1 MAVLTPIQDGM
12 AGDPDLVMAWIKNGN
27 YGTAL
32 PPMAQDGANTDN
44 TLDLGTTTARW
55 RKVNAGGV
63 VAGTTVGS
71 FTVPERRFARFTLPA
86 KNVASYVPGYQ
97 TYFTIDASSLGRITA
112 TSFMLTFVGDD
123 FNFSTGTGTI
133 INSAENMT
141 SYSLNTG
148 YSEYVYQTFT
158 INMTNSTITI
168 GAHAFYNGIWDYYS
182 NYFVDNTSNWDGT
195 AQSRGWLDIEYTPI

>member
-1 MAVLTPIQDGM
+1 MAILTPIQDGM

-86 KNVASYVPGYQ
+86 KDLSITPAGE
-97 TYFTIDASSLGRITA
+97 TTFFTVDISPLGKISGANCSLT
-112 TSFMLTFVGDD
+112 LVGDD
-123 FNFSTGTGTI
+123 FNFGTNAGTI
-133 INSAENMT
+133 VNNGENQL
-141 SYSLNTG
+141 SLTQNYGICDLYYNTFQIKIIG
-148 YSEYVYQTFT
+148 
-158 INMTNSTITI
+158 STIQI
-168 GAHAFYNGIWDYYS
+168 ICIALWGGAYDSYF
-182 NYFVDNTSNWDGT
+182 NYFGANASNWDGT
-195 AQSRGWLDIEYTPI
+195 AQSRGWLDIEYTPL

>member
-1 MAVLTPIQDGM
+1 MAILTPIQDGM
-12 AGDPDLVMAWIKNGN
+12 AGDPDLVMAWVKNGN

-63 VAGTTVGS
+63 LAGTSVGS
-71 FTVPERRFARFTLPA
+71 FTVPERRFARFILPA
-86 KNVASYVPGYQ
+86 CNVAAYTVGYK
-97 TYFTIDASSLGRITA
+97 TFFTIDASALGRITGA
-112 TSFMLTFVGDD
+112 SFLLTFVGDD

-133 INSAENMT
+133 INAVQNMT
-141 SYSLNTG
+141 SYSTNTG
-148 YSEYVYQTFT
+148 YAEILYQTFG

-195 AQSRGWLDIEYTPI
+195 AQSRGWLDIEYTPL